1 MTVRRHDSL
10 FVRPCDKMTGCRIIA
25 IFNHKGGVGK
35 TTTAINLAAG
45 IAHAHGKRVLV
56 VDMDPQANATRAL
69 IGKELAPEQLT
80 VRHVLLQESSPHVS
94 IADVIVNTQIPGLYV
109 APADLS
115 LSETEMKLVPKLSRE
130 FALKQ
135 ALESSTAS
143 FAYTIIDCPPS
154 LGLLSLNA
162 LAAAEGV
169 IIPCET
175 QYLSLRGLH
184 YVRDVIGLVQEKLNP
199 RLQILGVLATK
210 FYVLSSANNEALR
223 ALRALPGV
231 HVFESVITRDVKAE
245 EAPSHGAALVLYAP
259 EARAT
264 QQYLRFTDEV
274 IRICQ
279 S

>member
-1 MTVRRHDSL
+1 
-10 FVRPCDKMTGCRIIA
+10 MTGCRIIA

-35 TTTAINLAAG
+35 TTTAVNLAAG

-80 VRHVLLQESSPHVS
+80 VRHVLLQELSPRVTVAE
-94 IADVIVNTQIPGLYV
+94 IIVNTRISGLGV

-115 LSETEMKLVPKLSRE
+115 LSEAEMKLVPKLSRD
-130 FALKQ
+130 FALK
-135 ALESSTAS
+135 ALEGKTAS
-143 FAYTIIDCPPS
+143 FEYIIVDCPPS

-199 RLQILGVLATK
+199 RLRILGVLATK

-223 ALRALPGV
+223 GVRSLPGI
-231 HVFESVITRDVKAE
+231 HVFESVISRDVRAE
-245 EAPSHGAALVLYAP
+245 EAPNHAPLVLYAP

-264 QQYLRFTDEV
+264 QQYLRFADEV

-279 S
+279 G